1 MEWQFSVK
9 LFILVRMAPVHY
21 ILTQTFWDFGI
32 KIKLTRPIF
41 SDNPC
46 WIFTCNVCSIRK
58 NISEN
63 LSSIKMWVI
72 LYYCYFKFKLR
83 YLKKIWNCFQ
93 YFWAYIVLKKKK
105 KRKEKKR
112 KEKKRKEK
120 KRKEKKRKEKKRK
133 EKKRKE
139 KKRKEKKRKE
149 KKRKEKKRKEKEK
162 EEKKRRV
169 FALFF

>member
-9 LFILVRMAPVHY
+9 LFILVRMPPVHY

-83 YLKKIWNCFQ
+83 YLKKN
-93 YFWAYIVLKKKK
+93 LKLFSIFLSLYSFKKEK
-105 KRKEKKR
+105 EKEKKR

-133 EKKRKE
+133 EKK
-139 KKRKEKKRKE
+139 
-149 KKRKEKKRKEKEK
+149 K
-162 EEKKRRV
+162 EEKKSDG
-169 FALFF
+169 FLLFSFNMLKAFS